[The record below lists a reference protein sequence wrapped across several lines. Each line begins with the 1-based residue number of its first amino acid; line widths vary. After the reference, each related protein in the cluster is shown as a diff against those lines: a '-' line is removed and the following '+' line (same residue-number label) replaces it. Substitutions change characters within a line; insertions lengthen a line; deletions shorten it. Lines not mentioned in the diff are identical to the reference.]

1 MLDWSAGCDS
11 GSNYL
16 GNCLI
21 IDRGATWPRGCGWA
35 GRTGARVSR
44 RLTRGECGASMPTM
58 STSQRPSDAS
68 AGQMARSIRAGERSA
83 RLIALSEA
91 AQAQFRALEIP
102 AVPEADATEAPDT
115 TLSRQMARCHVLVV
129 NSDPAFLDAVRVLL
143 QSNQY
148 NVTSTNLVPQTFAMV
163 QVAGA
168 DALIVDLATDEP
180 AQWELVNKL
189 VADEQTRS
197 LPVVFTASQTK
208 ILEAAE
214 NRAWP
219 AGGRFHLLKPFEPSL
234 LGDVIH

>member
-1 MLDWSAGCDS
+1 
-11 GSNYL
+11 
-16 GNCLI
+16 
-21 IDRGATWPRGCGWA
+21 
-35 GRTGARVSR
+35 
-44 RLTRGECGASMPTM
+44 MPTM

-91 AQAQFRALEIP
+91 AQAQLRALEIP
-102 AVPEADATEAPDT
+102 AVPEADATKSPDT

-180 AQWELVNKL
+180 AQWELVRQL

-197 LPVVFTASQTK
+197 LPVVFTASETEM
-208 ILEAAE
+208 LDAAE
-214 NRAWP
+214 NRPWP
-219 AGGRFHLLKPFEPSL
+219 AGGRFHLLKPFDPTL
-234 LGDVIH
+234 LGDVIHALIGPA

>member
-1 MLDWSAGCDS
+1 
-11 GSNYL
+11 
-16 GNCLI
+16 
-21 IDRGATWPRGCGWA
+21 
-35 GRTGARVSR
+35 
-44 RLTRGECGASMPTM
+44 
-58 STSQRPSDAS
+58 
-68 AGQMARSIRAGERSA
+68 MARSIRAGERSA

-180 AQWELVNKL
+180 AQWELVRQL

-197 LPVVFTASQTK
+197 LPVVFTASETEM
-208 ILEAAE
+208 LNAAE
-214 NRAWP
+214 NRPWP
-219 AGGRFHLLKPFEPSL
+219 AGGRFHLLKPFDPTL
-234 LGDVIH
+234 LGDVIHALIGPA